1 MTNRKATGLLR
12 KGDLGKVQARER
24 ESHVK
29 VGKGGSRRSEATKRE
44 RDEEYAEMMAS
55 ASAEEVKGRPHC
67 QRRNCG
73 AFGRGL
79 KGRGWRG
86 TAESRDSARVGSS
99 RFAER

>member
-1 MTNRKATGLLR
+1 MTWARYRLESAR
-12 KGDLGKVQARER
+12 AMSSWKGE
-24 ESHVK
+24 
-29 VGKGGSRRSEATKRE
+29 SRRSEASKRE

-55 ASAEEVKGRPHC
+55 ASAKEVKGPHC

-86 TAESRDSARVGSS
+86 TAKSRDSARVGSS